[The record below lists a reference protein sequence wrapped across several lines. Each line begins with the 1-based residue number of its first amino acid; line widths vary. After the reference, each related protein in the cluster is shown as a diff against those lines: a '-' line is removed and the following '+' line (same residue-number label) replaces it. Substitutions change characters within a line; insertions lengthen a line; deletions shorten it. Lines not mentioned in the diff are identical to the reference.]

1 MQPHVFQAMS
11 WFITFITMI
20 FICGS
25 ALVFA
30 NDDERYVS
38 CSNLFDCGDIK
49 GVGYPF
55 WGSNRPDYCGY
66 PELKLDC
73 STDQDLEIT
82 IEKLTYKVLGIDNQ
96 TRTLSVAR
104 KDYAENICPA
114 LILNTTWIPNLLN
127 YTSDDQ
133 NITIYYGCPTQG
145 APTAL
150 PLLPQFPCNINAT
163 EMTGYFTTV
172 PNLSDLGS
180 SASNLISY
188 LASCKDS
195 IKVPVLESALQQSL
209 SAPNLTQLPGVLNQG
224 FGLEWNASDSLC
236 DTCQFSGGQCGYDQT
251 TTAFTCYCKDQP
263 QQFYCQESPTEAES
277 PTNDQSSKKKT
288 QDRTLVIG
296 LSTAG
301 AVVIGIFFGCW
312 ALFVVQR
319 RKRKSAQ
326 VKSKGLPVATPPSS
340 KGLTTS
346 TNLSQATTSLTSS
359 KSYLEKGSTYFGVPV
374 FSYSELEEATN
385 CFDPSKELGDGGF
398 GTVYHG
404 VLKDGRVVAVKRL
417 YENNMRRAEQF
428 MNEIEIL
435 ARLRHK
441 NLVILYGCTTRH
453 SHELLLVYEYIPN
466 GTVADH
472 LHGRQSNSGLLTWPV
487 RLSIAIET
495 ASALAYLHTSDV
507 IHRDVKTTNILL
519 DNDFHVKVADFGLSR
534 LFPNDVT
541 HVSTAPQGTPGYV
554 DPEYYQCYQLTN
566 KSDVYSFGVV
576 LIELISSLQAVD
588 TNRHRHD
595 INLSNMAVNK
605 IQNHALNEL
614 VDPFLGFD
622 KDIVVR
628 RMVTSVAELAFRCLQ
643 QDREMRP
650 AMEEVLEALKRIE
663 KENYG
668 AGNAEVLDIRD
679 DDVGLLKH
687 APPPVQ
693 LSPDSLSDPFWADSS
708 SSITPHSY

>member
-1 MQPHVFQAMS
+1 MNYPVFSLSPSPSVFVIVLLLFVQVPS
-11 WFITFITMI
+11 SVSN
-20 FICGS
+20 S
-25 ALVFA
+25 ALF
-30 NDDERYVS
+30 ND
-38 CSNLFDCGDIK
+38 CSNKFVCGNISADF
-49 GVGYPF
+49 PF
-55 WGSNRPDYCGY
+55 WGTGRPPACGI
-66 PELKLDC
+66 PELELKCETNIAKMNINQVAYRVLDINQDDGILRIAREDFLVGLC
-73 STDQDLEIT
+73 PPEFVNSTFNPKVFESVEGYTNLTFIYGCMAAPTPILVPGLLTCKINAVNYQSGYIQAGATGPGDCYGSVFVPISITDLSPVVIMPDLEQSLK
-82 IEKLTYKVLGIDNQ
+82 EGFEVRWKVDGEACRECNRSSGVCGIDSVTNQ
-96 TRTLSVAR
+96 T
-104 KDYAENICPA
+104 
-114 LILNTTWIPNLLN
+114 
-127 YTSDDQ
+127 
-133 NITIYYGCPTQG
+133 
-145 APTAL
+145 
-150 PLLPQFPCNINAT
+150 
-163 EMTGYFTTV
+163 
-172 PNLSDLGS
+172 
-180 SASNLISY
+180 
-188 LASCKDS
+188 
-195 IKVPVLESALQQSL
+195 
-209 SAPNLTQLPGVLNQG
+209 
-224 FGLEWNASDSLC
+224 
-236 DTCQFSGGQCGYDQT
+236 
-251 TTAFTCYCKDQP
+251 TCYCL
-263 QQFYCQESPTEAES
+263 
-277 PTNDQSSKKKT
+277 NQSSGSRTCALPGSTPNAAPAIPAPEKKT
-288 QDRTLVIG
+288 KDRTLVIG

-312 ALFVVQR
+312 VLFVVQR

-435 ARLRHK
+435 AHLRHK

-708 SSITPHSY
+708 STITPHSY

>member
-1 MQPHVFQAMS
+1 MHPLTTTTSFLLTLFLSLHLTTSLPSNDTGDLSNCNQNFS
-11 WFITFITMI
+11 CGIITNVT
-20 FICGS
+20 
-25 ALVFA
+25 
-30 NDDERYVS
+30 
-38 CSNLFDCGDIK
+38 
-49 GVGYPF
+49 YPF
-55 WGSNRPDYCGY
+55 TGGLRPSHCGP
-66 PELKLDC
+66 PEFGLTCEDESVTILKANSLSYRVTHLDQT
-73 STDQDLEIT
+73 SQTLRLSRSDLYDDG
-82 IEKLTYKVLGIDNQ
+82 KC
-96 TRTLSVAR
+96 TRQFT
-104 KDYAENICPA
+104 
-114 LILNTTWIPNLLN
+114 NTTL
-127 YTSDDQ
+127 DDR
-133 NITIYYGCPTQG
+133 I
-145 APTAL
+145 
-150 PLLPQFPCNINAT
+150 F
-163 EMTGYFTTV
+163 
-172 PNLSDLGS
+172 SLGS
-180 SASNLISY
+180 SHELYLFYGCKKINDSVMGSDQLPKISRFSCDYHGVTEEGFFSIVYPYGTEYSFPNTFECQTTIRVPIPSTRAQQLFDNESVVGEVLKEGFDVSYSNPY
-188 LASCKDS
+188 
-195 IKVPVLESALQQSL
+195 SANCTECYKEH
-209 SAPNLTQLPGVLNQG
+209 PGGYCGFDTQLGKPICICN
-224 FGLEWNASDSLC
+224 DKLC
-236 DTCQFSGGQCGYDQT
+236 
-251 TTAFTCYCKDQP
+251 P
-263 QQFYCQESPTEAES
+263 E
-277 PTNDQSSKKKT
+277 KKT
-288 QDRTLVIG
+288 KDRTLVIG

-312 ALFVVQR
+312 VLFVVQR

-435 ARLRHK
+435 AHLRHK

-663 KENYG
+663 KENFG

-708 SSITPHSY
+708 STITPHSY